1 MNSVLKDMLDTGQ
14 VSDGKEIL
22 PLRAHMDKR
31 EGNLLSKVVECVQ
44 PTTSLEVGFAYG
56 VSTLYVCDSLAKIG
70 KPARHI
76 VLDPN
81 QFSNWR
87 GIGVRNVERAG
98 YGRFVDFRQERSEI
112 ALPQLLDEK
121 TVLDMAVIDGWHT
134 FDHALVDLFYV
145 NKMLRIGGVVVMDD
159 SSMPSVGKLVD
170 HVLTYGC
177 YRIFGVP
184 SDHGLLGWRLAYYA
198 RLKGSKWPSA
208 IALEKIASD
217 DRPWNWH
224 RSF

>member
-170 HVLTYGC
+170 HILTYGC
-177 YRIFGVP
+177 YRIFGIP
-184 SDHGLLGWRLAYYA
+184 RGPGLLPRRLAYYV
-198 RLKGSKWPSA
+198 RLRRSKWPSA
-208 IALEKIASD
+208 IALEKIAQD
-217 DRPWNWH
+217 ERTWNWH